1 MFLLVTACNIYK
13 LMRNSL
19 EYFYNETKS
28 FLNKQER
35 TNFVMKTVILELEVS
50 RLKSP
55 DKIFSLHEA
64 ENFENNFSQIFVK
77 SLSSL
82 VSILS

>member
-1 MFLLVTACNIYK
+1 
-13 LMRNSL
+13 
-19 EYFYNETKS
+19 
-28 FLNKQER
+28 
-35 TNFVMKTVILELEVS
+35 MKTVILELEVS

>member
-1 MFLLVTACNIYK
+1 
-13 LMRNSL
+13 MRNSL
-19 EYFYNETKS
+19 KYFISLQK
-28 FLNKQER
+28 R
-35 TNFVMKTVILELEVS
+35 TNFLIKTVILKLEVS
-50 RLKSP
+50 RMKSP